1 MVALYVVQ
9 SIFPRALYLGQ
20 GAFDDAGADAEPPAG
35 HEAGDDVAPD
45 PAGEVDARAGDD
57 ARGLD
62 DLVAGGV

>member
-1 MVALYVVQ
+1 
-9 SIFPRALYLGQ
+9 
-20 GAFDDAGADAEPPAG
+20 
-35 HEAGDDVAPD
+35 VAPD